1 MLMSEYMALMNLMRI
16 LGFKQ
21 NPKELTKFYI
31 TCNGDIKA
39 QVVDEPDE
47 KYRFISLIEVKLA
60 SNEIQF
66 KYHKYAALENG
77 RLTWINCQRT
87 AKFSVHE
94 FLMEYS
100 QILNEIYDSPVYEF
114 TSINYY
120 EKTYDPRTAME
131 IIVKSIEANDKN

>member
-1 MLMSEYMALMNLMRI
+1 MLMSEYMALMNLMRV

-77 RLTWINCQRT
+77 RLTWINCHRT
-87 AKFSVHE
+87 AKFSV
-94 FLMEYS
+94 
-100 QILNEIYDSPVYEF
+100 YDSPVYEF

-120 EKTYDPRTAME
+120 ENTYDPRTAME